1 MTEATTGARP
11 LESSTTGEQQQQQQE
26 EEVQNDGAAVEVPA
40 SSTRWHEHVSAWR
53 REAGMLIR
61 WPNQQALIALA
72 CVSPLRGACFMTVRC
87 IMLDR
92 STAVTGARLSKGA
105 QPGCCCCCCCCCLF
119 PLQRLPEEVWPLPGT
134 ESRNGQPVRMP

>member
-72 CVSPLRGACFMTVRC
+72 CVSPLRGACFMTVRS
-87 IMLDR
+87 MHAR
-92 STAVTGARLSKGA
+92 SIDSCHWRPSVQGCSAGLLLLLLLLFIPTAAA
-105 QPGCCCCCCCCCLF
+105 A
-119 PLQRLPEEVWPLPGT
+119 
-134 ESRNGQPVRMP
+134 